1 MHTNDR
7 ESNMLIP
14 FFRSL
19 ALILRSYNLRCSF
32 ATNSIRIMLNNLLES
47 LLTSGFDNE
56 ILTAHG
62 PWVKTPGILYI

>member
-1 MHTNDR
+1 MHKNDR

-19 ALILRSYNLRCSF
+19 ALILHSYNLRCSF
-32 ATNSIRIMLNNLLES
+32 ATSPIRIMLNNLLES

-56 ILTAHG
+56 TLTVHG
-62 PWVKTPGILYI
+62 PWVETPGISFI